1 MLYYGAP
8 EAIIYLTTLHFGSTY
23 SKMQGYIPRKI
34 ESEVLSRL
42 STNPATALLGPRQ
55 CGKSTLAKELLKR
68 FPGSVYLDLENTAD
82 LNKLS
87 DPPLFF
93 ESNSERLVC
102 IDEIQRKP
110 ELFPVFRSILDTG
123 GRNGQLLLLGS
134 ASRDLIRQS
143 SETLAGRISYVELTP
158 FLLDEA
164 GTSISE
170 FWLRGGF
177 PRSLLAGSDAIGS
190 RWRTDFIRTFL
201 ERDIP
206 QLGFAIP
213 AESMRHLWTMCAH
226 THGQLLNASKIGE
239 SLGVSHHTI
248 RKYIEILEQTF
259 LLRSLKPYLPNTGK
273 RLTKSSKI
281 YIRDT
286 GLLHAL
292 LDIETWNDLLGHP
305 VRGASWEGMVIENI
319 VAAMPGYRY
328 SFYRTSSGAEVDLV
342 LEKGRR
348 RFVIECK
355 ASTAPA
361 PGSGF
366 WNALEDIEPEKT
378 WIAAPVDEAYSIKKS
393 VIVAPL
399 AAIIEDLK

>member
-1 MLYYGAP
+1 
-8 EAIIYLTTLHFGSTY
+8 
-23 SKMQGYIPRKI
+23 
-34 ESEVLSRL
+34 
-42 STNPATALLGPRQ
+42 
-55 CGKSTLAKELLKR
+55 
-68 FPGSVYLDLENTAD
+68 
-82 LNKLS
+82 
-87 DPPLFF
+87 
-93 ESNSERLVC
+93 
-102 IDEIQRKP
+102 
-110 ELFPVFRSILDTG
+110 
-123 GRNGQLLLLGS
+123 
-134 ASRDLIRQS
+134 
-143 SETLAGRISYVELTP
+143 
-158 FLLDEA
+158 
-164 GTSISE
+164 
-170 FWLRGGF
+170 
-177 PRSLLAGSDAIGS
+177 
-190 RWRTDFIRTFL
+190 
-201 ERDIP
+201 
-206 QLGFAIP
+206 
-213 AESMRHLWTMCAH
+213 MRHLWTMCAH

-355 ASTAPA
+355 ASPHRHQGRFSERNSRTLNPRKPDCEW
-361 PGSGF
+361 PGR
-366 WNALEDIEPEKT
+366 
-378 WIAAPVDEAYSIKKS
+378 
-393 VIVAPL
+393 
-399 AAIIEDLK
+399 LKPIHN